1 MYHHY
6 KLRQMHLFN
15 LFFGYLMVLLFL
27 YPSNLSSH
35 MKPLSMTI
43 AYSEADSFPFQ
54 VGKGTKIGTP
64 PGFTIEIIKQAAKDI
79 GIKVVFVRYP
89 NKRVLISL
97 SRGEV
102 DGAGIY
108 SFKKERL
115 KNGLYPMI
123 EGRLNEANRIGTI
136 GYYFYKLKGSP
147 LKFDG
152 KTLSGNKSKI
162 GANSGY
168 SIVDD
173 LKNMGVSV
181 SEVSS
186 TIQSFKMLQ
195 LKRISGIANQNIDAD
210 PLIEAYG
217 YSNIEKLLPAIKS
230 KPYFL
235 MLGHKFVEKYPIVS
249 KKLWNRIGE
258 IREQKTKEIS
268 HKYRYKLD

>member
-6 KLRQMHLFN
+6 NLRLMHLVT
-15 LFFGYLMVLLFL
+15 LFCTYLLVFLLI
-27 YPSNLSSH
+27 YPLSLFSH

-43 AYSEADSFPFQ
+43 AYSDVDVFPYQ
-54 VGKGTKIGTP
+54 VGNGNKIRTP
-64 PGFTIEIIKQAAKDI
+64 PGLTVEIIKQAAKDI

-89 NKRVLISL
+89 NKRVLLSL
-97 SRGEV
+97 LRGEI
-102 DGAGIY
+102 DGAGVY

-123 EGRLNEANRIGTI
+123 NGILNEANRIGTI
-136 GYYFYKLKGSP
+136 GYYLYKLKGSP

-152 KTLSGNKSKI
+152 KTISGNKSKI
-162 GANSGY
+162 GANRGY
-168 SIVDD
+168 SIVED

-186 TIQSFKMLQ
+186 TVQNFKMLQ

-210 PLIEAYG
+210 PLIKAYG
-217 YSNIEKLLPAIKS
+217 YTNVEKLLPAIKS

-235 MLGHKFVEKYPIVS
+235 MLGHKFVEKYPVVS

-268 HKYRYKLD
+268 HKYKYKLD

>member
-1 MYHHY
+1 
-6 KLRQMHLFN
+6 
-15 LFFGYLMVLLFL
+15 
-27 YPSNLSSH
+27 

-43 AYSEADSFPFQ
+43 AYSDADSFPFQ
-54 VGKGTKIGTP
+54 VGKGTEIGTP
-64 PGFTIEIIKQAAKDI
+64 PGITVEIIKQAAKDI
-79 GIKVVFVRYP
+79 GIEVSFVRYP
-89 NKRVLISL
+89 NKRVLLSL
-97 SRGEV
+97 SRGEI

-123 EGRLNEANRIGTI
+123 EGRLNDANRIGTI
-136 GYYFYKLKGSP
+136 GYYFYKLKNSP

-152 KTLSGNKSKI
+152 KTLSGNKNKI

-168 SIVDD
+168 SIVAD

-186 TIQSFKMLQ
+186 TIQNFKMLQ

-210 PLIEAYG
+210 PLIKAYG
-217 YSNIEKLLPAIKS
+217 YTNIEKLLPAIKS
-230 KPYFL
+230 KSYFL
-235 MLGHKFVEKYPIVS
+235 MLGHKFVEKYPTVS

-258 IREQKTKEIS
+258 IREQKTKEIF
-268 HKYRYKLD
+268 HKYKYKLD

>member
-1 MYHHY
+1 MHHPY
-6 KLRQMHLFN
+6 KLMQKPIFN
-15 LFFGYLMVLLFL
+15 LFFGYLLALVLI
-27 YPSNLSSH
+27 YPSSVSSN
-35 MKPLSMTI
+35 MNPITMTI
-43 AYSEADSFPFQ
+43 AYSEVDSFPFQ

-115 KNGLYPMI
+115 ISGLYPMKN
-123 EGRLNEANRIGTI
+123 GKLNDANRIGTI
-136 GYYFYKLKGSP
+136 GYYFYKLKSSP

-152 KTLSGNKSKI
+152 KTLSGHEQKI
-162 GANSGY
+162 GANRGY

-173 LKNMGVSV
+173 LKNMGIPV

-186 TIQSFKMLQ
+186 TIQNFKMLQ
-195 LKRISGIANQNIDAD
+195 LKRISGVANQNIDAD

-217 YSNIEKLLPAIKS
+217 YTNIEKLLPAIKS

-235 MLGHKFVEKYPIVS
+235 MLGHRFVEKYPLVS

-258 IREQKTKEIS
+258 IREQKTKEIL
-268 HKYRYKLD
+268 HKYKYKLD